1 LSEEPL
7 KEKND
12 VKQLKAVVEDL
23 RCAVTV
29 IIIVVSLLA
38 GYIALQILQQ
48 PFITYLADPRLVFVG
63 LLAVLIVFALWL
75 AASTGE

>member
-1 LSEEPL
+1 MSEEPP

-23 RCAVTV
+23 RCAVIV

-38 GYIALQILQQ
+38 GYIALQIFQQ
-48 PFITYLADPRLVFVG
+48 PFLTYLSDSRLVFVG

-75 AASTGE
+75 ATSTGE